1 VRLPGDRCWP
11 GTGRLQGGQEAH
23 PRPGARP
30 RELFLQPPRGTAI
43 DQAQAIA
50 QEGADSTWDTPAA
63 ISVSPTLPLAFL
75 EADKQRRFGFRQM
88 GDLPA
93 EGSVVIDPKT
103 GSVLLT
109 DLKLA
114 YEAGLLSGS
123 VRVVVTDSLRPDL
136 SLFVPDLIE
145 ERYESGRSWQGRRE
159 SREGSI
165 SGAR

>member
-1 VRLPGDRCWP
+1 
-11 GTGRLQGGQEAH
+11 
-23 PRPGARP
+23 
-30 RELFLQPPRGTAI
+30 
-43 DQAQAIA
+43 
-50 QEGADSTWDTPAA
+50 
-63 ISVSPTLPLAFL
+63 LAFL